1 MQIRPEPQ
9 RITESGQPAPPPAD
23 QAAGWRGAGC
33 AGDPLLRCPVVVP
46 RILLVDLDYFNI
58 KTDQDKAESLAG
70 NLLPELTF
78 SDALFRVSQSLS
90 RHSRK
95 GKVTTNKRRAGV
107 LPFLCEAEKGH
118 FERTC
123 WKRTIWNLAI
133 WKFIPEPPLPTS
145 LLFQGVI
152 DTQCRLAGW
161 DSHAYV
167 NYPCTWTKHLIFS
180 C

>member
-9 RITESGQPAPPPAD
+9 RITESAQPAPPPAD
-23 QAAGWRGAGC
+23 QAAGWGGGLRRGPPASLPSRSSQNPSC
-33 AGDPLLRCPVVVP
+33 
-46 RILLVDLDYFNI
+46 DLDYFNI

-167 NYPCTWTKHLIFS
+167 NYPCTRSKHLIFS